1 MSNVGDSLHR
11 LIGVMDKVGMP
22 VAKNVNPGLS
32 EDNITQ
38 QCQEGNIVLPSELV
52 ELYRCCN
59 GMKPSLLLKP
69 GMGEYGLDG
78 RYFLLSLGEALEEY
92 ERVKESAIYNDELS
106 VTWFPFLREEGGDL
120 YLVDMAAAETEV
132 ASVIW
137 WMVEF
142 YPIRKYASLATMF
155 DTLAS
160 AYETGAYEYLNDLP
174 YLNENLAMSLIA
186 HQLNPNVA
194 YWRDRVEQLSGS

>member
-1 MSNVGDSLHR
+1 MNNVETSLRR
-11 LIGVMDKVGMP
+11 LIRAMSELGKPIATAIRPSLTEEV
-22 VAKNVNPGLS
+22 VAKDLQRLDVVFPK
-32 EDNITQ
+32 
-38 QCQEGNIVLPSELV
+38 ELD
-52 ELYRCCN
+52 ELYRFCD
-59 GMKPSLLLKP
+59 GMDPSLLSKS
-69 GMGEYGLDG
+69 GIGEYGLDG
-78 RYFLLSLGEALEEY
+78 RYFLLSLSEALEEY

-120 YLVDMAAAETEV
+120 YLVDMAAAKTDA

-142 YPIRKYASLATMF
+142 YPIRKYASLSTMF

-160 AYETGAYEYLNDLP
+160 AYEASAYEYLNDLP